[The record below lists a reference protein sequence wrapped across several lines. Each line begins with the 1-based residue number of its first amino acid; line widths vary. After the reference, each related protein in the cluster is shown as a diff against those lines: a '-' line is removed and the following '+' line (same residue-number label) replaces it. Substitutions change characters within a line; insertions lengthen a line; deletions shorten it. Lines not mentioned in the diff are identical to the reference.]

1 MKNFKIFVF
10 IIISFFFASCGEIY
24 VNMDN
29 IEYSVDK
36 SVYKVNEKIEIKFK
50 GQFYPQDEVMSVNI
64 RLKLNKINDTAS
76 DEKDL
81 ITEMFVHSINK
92 KEIDLKDESFEYE
105 IYKDCLKYV
114 IKNNSIRNIDESIV
128 ITIPKEGIYELTLS
142 TRAESYVRYNGGIKS
157 KKINISI
164 EK

>member
-1 MKNFKIFVF
+1 MKNFKIFMYILV
-10 IIISFFFASCGEIY
+10 SFFFASCGEIY

-36 SVYKVNEKIEIKFK
+36 SVCKENEPIEINVK
-50 GQFYPQDEVMSVNI
+50 GHFYPQDEVMSVNI

-92 KEIDLKDESFEYE
+92 KEIDLKDESCEYE

-114 IKNNSIRNIDESIV
+114 IGNNNIRSIDESIV
-128 ITIPKEGIYELTLS
+128 IIIPKEGTYELILS
-142 TRAESYVRYNGGIKS
+142 TRAESFVRYKGGIKS
-157 KKINISI
+157 KRIKIDI

>member
-1 MKNFKIFVF
+1 MQKLEGYVCYICFFDKWDMEYYYYYKIFMYILV
-10 IIISFFFASCGEIY
+10 SFFFASCGEIY
-24 VNMDN
+24 VNMDS

-92 KEIDLKDESFEYE
+92 KEIRKLIELKKF
-105 IYKDCLKYV
+105 YK
-114 IKNNSIRNIDESIV
+114 KN
-128 ITIPKEGIYELTLS
+128 
-142 TRAESYVRYNGGIKS
+142 
-157 KKINISI
+157 KK
-164 EK
+164 KK

>member
-10 IIISFFFASCGEIY
+10 IIISFFFVSCGEIY
-24 VNMDN
+24 VNMDS

-36 SVYKVNEKIEIKFK
+36 SVYKVNEKIEINFK

-81 ITEMFVHSINK
+81 ITEMFVYSINN
-92 KEIDLKDESFEYE
+92 KEIDLKDESCEYE

-114 IKNNSIRNIDESIV
+114 IGNNNIRSIDESIV
-128 ITIPKEGIYELTLS
+128 IIIPKEGTYELILS